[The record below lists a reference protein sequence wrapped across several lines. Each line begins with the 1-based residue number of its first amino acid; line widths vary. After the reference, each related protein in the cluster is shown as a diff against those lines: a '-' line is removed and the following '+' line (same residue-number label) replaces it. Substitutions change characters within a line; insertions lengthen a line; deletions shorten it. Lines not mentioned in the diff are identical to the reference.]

1 MDSVV
6 SHWPCPGCPADVK
19 WLFEPGDCRVRV
31 GPACS
36 GHASRSQVPE
46 EPGPHGKLDASPA
59 LELVVG
65 AQTGCVGDHREG
77 SWGGRPCGQS
87 SFGGCCVTPA
97 LLGGTPRTVCTVSVS
112 RVGSLGCCHPVVT
125 HVVWLGVPVLRRT
138 WVILPRHVR
147 GDPGGWAGRRAVEGA
162 PAPSAR
168 PSAGL
173 RLWWG
178 ALCGFLGSGGDTAAG
193 RAPSLPRRK

>member
-36 GHASRSQVPE
+36 GHAGRSQVPE

-87 SFGGCCVTPA
+87 SFGGCCVAPA
-97 LLGGTPRTVCTVSVS
+97 LLGGTP
-112 RVGSLGCCHPVVT
+112 
-125 HVVWLGVPVLRRT
+125 
-138 WVILPRHVR
+138 
-147 GDPGGWAGRRAVEGA
+147 
-162 PAPSAR
+162 
-168 PSAGL
+168 
-173 RLWWG
+173 
-178 ALCGFLGSGGDTAAG
+178 
-193 RAPSLPRRK
+193 